1 MQVWPDPFNGNSSSL
16 HATGPFRNDSSG
28 MIQVGWEGEPLAFS
42 ALVVWLR
49 LEAAENA
56 DSGRA
61 HGVISCRVPVG
72 LALLGLFA

>member
-1 MQVWPDPFNGNSSSL
+1 
-16 HATGPFRNDSSG
+16 